1 MANNIYRRQPVPHK
15 LPTDYASID
24 NVKYFNINNIS
35 GLQVYDNPLVAAQNS
50 TYNCKNVYRDELGN
64 LTVRPAVHHMF
75 QQTPAILGST
85 VVTWYKETKYGIAY
99 INNFAGSSNP
109 QSYDT
114 FNLELHKGVDSRIW
128 QKIIPHG
135 STVVIEETEDAVYVL
150 LNVDKDSKQ
159 ELEFWKFY
167 EGETQIES
175 EQVIGEIQL
184 NNTLKPDLS
193 LYNILN
199 NKTYTEQVIIDSD
212 DSKNK
217 YDKLQSIIA
226 KMTVPPMLIKKIIK
240 YKYGA
245 AIFYYEN
252 SELKILLVNTSG
264 ITTSINVGE
273 YTPDTSSTASYCILD
288 YPNAEYFDIT
298 FSHYKLVNSNNE
310 KFISELTVSYSGVVK
325 VVAETSVINKNISG
339 KYFSDA
345 RPLYN
350 GYYVGFAFGEN
361 TADSKA
367 YSLTVHICKGS
378 SIVRPIAF
386 NDCYYSRTYAKNLYN
401 VFALNGYIIFATIPV
416 TFANNTGYAI
426 DYNSYDYLTG
436 YHNSGSL
443 EGVAQLKFDPS
454 KFECVSFDNC
464 CIVQPFIWQSTTGGG
479 TGPSQLLEPR
489 IFAIVK
495 TSVTNNIRFVDN
507 WPSIGSSRYSISPLN
522 FTTDS
527 KHIYV
532 FQKYLD
538 FQSQVITFI
547 SDTGDMITKD
557 IKKYYFENEYF
568 TFVFD
573 DWVFTSI
580 DSNSVEL
587 YKRQV
592 RGSNIPVDRPI
603 DRIPVLSQFGED
615 IVTSFFLDGYY
626 WFITEHHIFGTGAA
640 NGKLTI
646 EFFDPM
652 KYFAVTETLMAAVR
666 VSDTSFWVFH
676 NNGAYLIYKSTMST
690 ENGTQYVW
698 MCTNTAKSKGCDF
711 KNAIVTLPVTS
722 AVAVVTAEDI
732 CSVEMKE
739 NIQSDD
745 RTLVPMT
752 LSFRQ
757 MIRDLLET
765 TESIKIATYHYL
777 TIFFLNQVKKDLFT
791 PAVVYDSTIDS
802 WWYWEF
808 PFVQVFNIYQTETN
822 VKIYAEY
829 GAGSNRA
836 LFKLSEDSFVHTVN
850 AIDYTVYADKL
861 PSLTRAP
868 YVLSQINWEWESA
881 ILIFDTVDFRKQLLF
896 TTFVFDDYNIPED
909 KYANHSSINFEYY
922 FNIYS
927 RKYANTSPQATSTTV
942 YRVTNNAC
950 RTMVANFN
958 YLQLI
963 LKNRKSTD
971 DNEGY
976 EAMNKPKIC
985 SISLKYR
992 ILRGAIT

>member
-1 MANNIYRRQPVPHK
+1 
-15 LPTDYASID
+15 
-24 NVKYFNINNIS
+24 
-35 GLQVYDNPLVAAQNS
+35 
-50 TYNCKNVYRDELGN
+50 
-64 LTVRPAVHHMF
+64 
-75 QQTPAILGST
+75 
-85 VVTWYKETKYGIAY
+85 
-99 INNFAGSSNP
+99 
-109 QSYDT
+109 
-114 FNLELHKGVDSRIW
+114 
-128 QKIIPHG
+128 
-135 STVVIEETEDAVYVL
+135 
-150 LNVDKDSKQ
+150 
-159 ELEFWKFY
+159 
-167 EGETQIES
+167 
-175 EQVIGEIQL
+175 
-184 NNTLKPDLS
+184 
-193 LYNILN
+193 
-199 NKTYTEQVIIDSD
+199 
-212 DSKNK
+212 
-217 YDKLQSIIA
+217 
-226 KMTVPPMLIKKIIK
+226 
-240 YKYGA
+240 
-245 AIFYYEN
+245 
-252 SELKILLVNTSG
+252 
-264 ITTSINVGE
+264 
-273 YTPDTSSTASYCILD
+273 
-288 YPNAEYFDIT
+288 
-298 FSHYKLVNSNNE
+298 
-310 KFISELTVSYSGVVK
+310 
-325 VVAETSVINKNISG
+325 
-339 KYFSDA
+339 
-345 RPLYN
+345 
-350 GYYVGFAFGEN
+350 
-361 TADSKA
+361 
-367 YSLTVHICKGS
+367 
-378 SIVRPIAF
+378 
-386 NDCYYSRTYAKNLYN
+386 
-401 VFALNGYIIFATIPV
+401 
-416 TFANNTGYAI
+416 
-426 DYNSYDYLTG
+426 
-436 YHNSGSL
+436 
-443 EGVAQLKFDPS
+443 
-454 KFECVSFDNC
+454 
-464 CIVQPFIWQSTTGGG
+464 
-479 TGPSQLLEPR
+479 
-489 IFAIVK
+489 
-495 TSVTNNIRFVDN
+495 
-507 WPSIGSSRYSISPLN
+507 
-522 FTTDS
+522 
-527 KHIYV
+527 
-532 FQKYLD
+532 
-538 FQSQVITFI
+538 
-547 SDTGDMITKD
+547 
-557 IKKYYFENEYF
+557 
-568 TFVFD
+568 
-573 DWVFTSI
+573 
-580 DSNSVEL
+580 
-587 YKRQV
+587 
-592 RGSNIPVDRPI
+592 
-603 DRIPVLSQFGED
+603 
-615 IVTSFFLDGYY
+615 
-626 WFITEHHIFGTGAA
+626 
-640 NGKLTI
+640 
-646 EFFDPM
+646 M

-850 AIDYTVYADKL
+850 AIDYIVYADKL
-861 PSLTRAP
+861 PSLTRDP

-963 LKNRKSTD
+963 LRNRKSTD
-971 DNEGY
+971 DKEGY

>member
-1 MANNIYRRQPVPHK
+1 MANNIYRRQPVQHK

-24 NVKYFNINNIS
+24 NVKYFNINNVS

-50 TYNCKNVYRDELGN
+50 TYNCKNIYRDELGN
-64 LTVRPAVHHMF
+64 LTVRPAVHYSISDTNTML
-75 QQTPAILGST
+75 TTSYL
-85 VVTWYKETKYGIAY
+85 TWYKETRLGIIYIYEYGGTGIESTQY
-99 INNFAGSSNP
+99 DSVNIQPKDSS
-109 QSYDT
+109 Y
-114 FNLELHKGVDSRIW
+114 IW
-128 QKIIPHG
+128 QKLIPHG
-135 STVVIEETEDAVYVL
+135 ESISVEETEDGIYIL
-150 LNVDKDSKQ
+150 LNVYDASSLPAKTR
-159 ELEFWKFY
+159 LEFWKINND
-167 EGETQIES
+167 GS
-175 EQVIGEIQL
+175 NEQVIGEIQL
-184 NNTLKPDLS
+184 NNVLKPDLS

-199 NKTYTEQVIIDSD
+199 DRTYTNQTIINSD

-217 YDKLQSIIA
+217 YDIVASIISEINA
-226 KMTVPPMLIKKIIK
+226 TPSDVVKILK
-240 YKYGA
+240 YKYGIA
-245 AIFYYEN
+245 VFYYEGDT
-252 SELKILLVNTSG
+252 LRVILLKESG
-264 ITTSINVGE
+264 TISNIEIGAYKKKISDWRIFDPFCIKE
-273 YTPDTSSTASYCILD
+273 YPDG
-288 YPNAEYFDIT
+288 EYFDLTFAYLKDTDTYITEISVT
-298 FSHYKLVNSNNE
+298 FSGAVTTIADNKAINAIVTNSNGVSFTLLDSQPAYDGYYIGVAHKTTVNSSSQHYNMQMLLVKNNSVIKLFTLSNDYASIRNYPCYNIFCSDKFVMFGQIPYDYTSYSSYTCKYEAIEYKTNYKPIKSGLFGTQRKYDLAHFKQLSLPNAIFVSNLRYSSATGNFQGDKYYMPIEYYAPRENTVFDSHAILPLNTGDILVIDPLYVTSDTENIYIWRNYNESRLVNQIAAIN
-310 KFISELTVSYSGVVK
+310 ILTSK
-325 VVAETSVINKNISG
+325 VIHEYYKENKS
-339 KYFSDA
+339 SA
-345 RPLYN
+345 TML
-350 GYYVGFAFGEN
+350 VFG
-361 TADSKA
+361 
-367 YSLTVHICKGS
+367 
-378 SIVRPIAF
+378 
-386 NDCYYSRTYAKNLYN
+386 
-401 VFALNGYIIFATIPV
+401 
-416 TFANNTGYAI
+416 
-426 DYNSYDYLTG
+426 
-436 YHNSGSL
+436 
-443 EGVAQLKFDPS
+443 
-454 KFECVSFDNC
+454 
-464 CIVQPFIWQSTTGGG
+464 
-479 TGPSQLLEPR
+479 
-489 IFAIVK
+489 
-495 TSVTNNIRFVDN
+495 
-507 WPSIGSSRYSISPLN
+507 
-522 FTTDS
+522 
-527 KHIYV
+527 
-532 FQKYLD
+532 
-538 FQSQVITFI
+538 
-547 SDTGDMITKD
+547 
-557 IKKYYFENEYF
+557 
-568 TFVFD
+568 
-573 DWVFTSI
+573 DWVFEI
-580 DSNSVEL
+580 DDNL
-587 YKRQV
+587 KYYKRQIQ
-592 RGSNIPVDRPI
+592 GNNIAIERPT
-603 DRIPVLSQFGED
+603 DKIPVLSQFSED
-615 IVTSFFLDGYY
+615 IITSFFLDGYY
-626 WFITEHHIFGTGAA
+626 WFITENHIFGTGAA
-640 NGKLTI
+640 NGQITI

-652 KYFAVTETLMAAVR
+652 KYFAVTEKLTAAVR

-711 KNAIVTLPVTS
+711 KNAVITLPVTS
-722 AVAVVTAEDI
+722 AVAVVTVEDI

-777 TIFFLNQVKKDLFT
+777 TIFFLNQNKKDLT
-791 PAVVYDSTIDS
+791 MPAVVYDSTIDS

-868 YVLSQINWEWESA
+868 YALSQINWEWESA

-963 LKNRKSTD
+963 LRNRKSTD
-971 DNEGY
+971 DKEGY